1 MLRFLF
7 TIMKKAPLLCAIFL
21 VWVILTILALT
32 GRGRGYRKYNEDF
45 GRHPLVSVVMRGIHD
60 HVMPWSDSP
69 PEEETS
75 GTLLVDS
82 GTQAQTPA
90 ASGQVNTDK
99 NPETD
104 TASQPAQADGY
115 TGTRM
120 HREQGGSEPDRQNPL
135 LLLLWREI
143 RIPET

>member
-90 ASGQVNTDK
+90 ASPVAVHQLAGGRSNFV
-99 NPETD
+99 PAIAD
-104 TASQPAQADGY
+104 TV
-115 TGTRM
+115 
-120 HREQGGSEPDRQNPL
+120 PL
-135 LLLLWREI
+135 
-143 RIPET
+143 